1 MMDFIENRVSRFM
14 LFKHMDSIKHIS
26 DLEKICWFLLVF
38 LHPIIFFI
46 WFFVFFIPLDIFFQ
60 KFLFD
65 IVHAIPVFDFGRL
78 KINTALVHAANPGF
92 AVSFYIFLKLRL
104 IFFYVEAAL
113 MIIIAFIV
121 VQTSSHYFKL
131 GKERIRAI
139 ILCWI
144 ILPPNI
150 FLFRGG
156 ARISQHKVDTKLPLN
171 EFLYAYNFGIDWLI
185 LLSLITVTTVAIVS
199 YKNKDRS
206 L

>member
-65 IVHAIPVFDFGRL
+65 IVHAILVFDFGRL
-78 KINTALVHAANPGF
+78 KINAALVHAANPSF

-121 VQTSSHYFKL
+121 VQTSSHYYEI
-131 GKERIRAI
+131 GKKEICAFI
-139 ILCWI
+139 FVWI
-144 ILPPNI
+144 IFPANI
-150 FLFRGG
+150 FLFRDG
-156 ARISQHKVDTKLPLN
+156 ARIGQNQIDTKLPLN
-171 EFLYAYNFGIDWLI
+171 EFLYAYNFGADWLI
-185 LLSLITVTTVAIVS
+185 LVSLITGTTVVIVS

-206 L
+206 S